1 MKRNWIPISTPPK
14 NNGVCYC
21 AQTENPLVI
30 FTADFIDGKFYWRE
44 DGLEIFPK
52 YWCEIQIL

>member
-30 FTADFIDGKFYWRE
+30 FTADFIDGKFYWR
-44 DGLEIFPK
+44 
-52 YWCEIQIL
+52 